1 MAFGNA
7 PTAAQES
14 PRDLT
19 MNERLGKAAEAM
31 QYQCERIEAVL
42 SRVNGTPQKID
53 GPGKA
58 AVPIRP
64 TMPLSQNVEHL
75 EALYKRLSD
84 LATGVEQ
91 IA

>member
-7 PTAAQES
+7 PAATES

-19 MNERLGKAAEAM
+19 LNERLGKAAESM

-53 GPGKA
+53 GTGKA

-64 TMPLSQNVEHL
+64 TLPLAQTVEHM
-75 EALYKRLSD
+75 EAIYQRLSD
-84 LATGVEQ
+84 LASGVEK